1 MMSTASA
8 PRPPRSACGTVAPAA
23 GAAPGLWGVPRPP
36 PTVLPE
42 DLPSADPT
50 PAPPPRTPAR
60 LRALLSER
68 AEEPESVDADEPEP
82 LDPPEPVVSAKATG
96 IAAAADPTPRAIAS
110 APTRPMERAY
120 TVVADA
126 DSVAAEDDR
135 PHSIARTRAGAEV
148 RG

>member
-1 MMSTASA
+1 
-8 PRPPRSACGTVAPAA
+8 
-23 GAAPGLWGVPRPP
+23 
-36 PTVLPE
+36 VLP
-42 DLPSADPT
+42 DDAPSADPT

-68 AEEPESVDADEPEP
+68 AEEPESRDADEPEP
-82 LDPPEPVVSAKATG
+82 VEPPEPVVSAKATG
-96 IAAAADPTPRAIAS
+96 MAAAADPTPRAIAS

-120 TVVADA
+120 TEVADA

-148 RG
+148 RGQSAGWTESAEGMLLLEDIAAMGSICRQSATTAMSG